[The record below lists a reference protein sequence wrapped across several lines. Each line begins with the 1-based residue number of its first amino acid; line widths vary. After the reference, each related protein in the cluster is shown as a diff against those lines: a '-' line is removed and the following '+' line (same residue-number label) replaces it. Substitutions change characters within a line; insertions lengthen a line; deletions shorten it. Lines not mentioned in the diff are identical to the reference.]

1 MYEIYEQLRMAWDAV
16 GDLIAFVMVL
26 YGLAECFFGFKL
38 MKIRFAI
45 CGFALGL
52 CVSFVVS
59 VYGLHIQDTGVL
71 SLIELVGAILGAVL
85 LYKIY
90 LIGVFLS
97 NGGLTAGFMILLL
110 GTSKAD
116 IMIAVLFG
124 ILVGVLAVK
133 FVRVWVIFCSALAG
147 GMVAGG
153 GIMQMLDVSNEG
165 ADMLCGLVLLVLGFW
180 FQWVTTAPA
189 AKRAAPQA
197 AGFQGSPAQ
206 GVPYQGMGY
215 QGVPY
220 QDACCQGAT
229 PWGGQPWQG
238 ATPYQAPTAPVQTAP
253 QSVSWPVQ
261 EYGAMAQEMK

>member
-1 MYEIYEQLRMAWDAV
+1 MYEIYEQLRMAGDTV
-16 GDLIAFVMVL
+16 GDMIAFVMVL

-59 VYGLHIQDTGVL
+59 FYGLNIQDTGVL
-71 SLIELVGAILGAVL
+71 SLTGLVGAILGAVL

-110 GTSKAD
+110 GTSKTD
-116 IMIAVLFG
+116 IIIAVLFG

-147 GMVAGG
+147 G
-153 GIMQMLDVSNEG
+153 IHWL
-165 ADMLCGLVLLVLGFW
+165 
-180 FQWVTTAPA
+180 A
-189 AKRAAPQA
+189 A
-197 AGFQGSPAQ
+197 SPALLFPRTQ
-206 GVPYQGMGY
+206 VFFQLFFSLS
-215 QGVPY
+215 
-220 QDACCQGAT
+220 
-229 PWGGQPWQG
+229 
-238 ATPYQAPTAPVQTAP
+238 TAILSAFAVVVLEKKLHPAIWKGIFFYWVYIL
-253 QSVSWPVQ
+253 SWIPINLLCLVKRTTTW
-261 EYGAMAQEMK
+261 EVIPHTRSLSFSRLNGR